1 MIGVGSMTVR
11 DAPPV
16 EPKRDIP
23 TGQLAVPAADQTPY
37 GQNSDPSEPDQSFAD
52 PRDEIVTHLPSLR
65 AFALSLTRNGSSADD
80 LVQDSIVK
88 AWRNIDKF
96 TIGTNMRAWLFTI
109 LRNTYYSDRRRAKRE
124 VADPDGVFAGQL
136 ASKPD
141 HDGRLAMRDFFTAF
155 AELPDEQREALILV
169 GASGFAY
176 EEAAETCGVAVG
188 TIKSRVNRGRKRL
201 VELLHM
207 SETETMELTDRAT
220 VAVVNMSA
228 GGRSL

>member
-1 MIGVGSMTVR
+1 MIRVGSMTVR

-23 TGQLAVPAADQTPY
+23 AGQLAVPAADQTPY

-96 TIGTNMRAWLFTI
+96 TVGTNMRAWLFTI

-169 GASGFAY
+169 GGFGF
-176 EEAAETCGVAVG
+176 C
-188 TIKSRVNRGRKRL
+188 L
-201 VELLHM
+201 
-207 SETETMELTDRAT
+207 
-220 VAVVNMSA
+220 
-228 GGRSL
+228 

>member
-1 MIGVGSMTVR
+1 MVTLERGA
-11 DAPPV
+11 APEV
-16 EPKRDIP
+16 S
-23 TGQLAVPAADQTPY
+23 G
-37 GQNSDPSEPDQSFAD
+37 D
-52 PRDEIVTHLPSLR
+52 PRDEIVTHLPALR
-65 AFALSLTRNGSSADD
+65 AFALSLTRNGASADD

-96 TIGTNMRAWLFTI
+96 AAGTNMRAWLFTI

-155 AELPDEQREALILV
+155 AQLPDEQREALVLV

-201 VELLHM
+201 IELM
-207 SETETMELTDRAT
+207 QMGEDETLELTDIAT

-228 GGRSL
+228 GGRSF